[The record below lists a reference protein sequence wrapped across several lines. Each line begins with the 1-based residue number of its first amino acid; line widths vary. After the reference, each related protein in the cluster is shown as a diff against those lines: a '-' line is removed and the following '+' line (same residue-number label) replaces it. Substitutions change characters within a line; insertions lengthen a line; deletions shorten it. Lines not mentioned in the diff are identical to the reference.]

1 MNNRKEFIEKLEK
14 FKFEN
19 PEVLLGGLTEV
30 TDLNSEISNRPK
42 GSSKRETSTE
52 ACANGDT
59 WYDKDLWDPN
69 CVDSSCHSSKT
80 DMSCEIMDGGGSSQS
95 GFDQTCV

>member
-1 MNNRKEFIEKLEK
+1 MNNRKEFLEKLEK

-19 PEVLLGGLTEV
+19 PEILLGGV
-30 TDLNSEISNRPK
+30 TDLNDEIIIDRPK

-52 ACANGDT
+52 VCSNGDT
-59 WYDKDLWDPN
+59 WYDKDNYNAN
-69 CVDSSCHSSKT
+69 CTDSACHDASGS
-80 DMSCEIMDGGGSSQS
+80 DMTCEIMSGGGSSQS